1 MNFSKDSGNKGGKGS
16 LVNGA
21 AKIGKLFYPASF
33 FKFFFI
39 YCYLCSVLKPQLDY
53 ETEIAIDF
61 VFPRGPVDRSIVFH
75 ADGFVS
81 R

>member
-33 FKFFFI
+33 FKFFFHLLLSLQRFKTPI
-39 YCYLCSVLKPQLDY
+39 RL
-53 ETEIAIDF
+53 
-61 VFPRGPVDRSIVFH
+61 
-75 ADGFVS
+75 
-81 R
+81 